1 VRDRLTTPVI
11 RRFKLVG
18 NIDSSDS
25 QYPAE
30 MSMTMKAGFRE
41 RTMTAT
47 EGTPPLRHLLF
58 RKTSIYVLLGL
69 AVLAAF
75 LFLFGA
81 GHSRAKPQ
89 AAANAALPQVTVAE
103 VIHRPL
109 REWQEFSGRLQAVST
124 VEIRPRVSGYVDG
137 VAFGDGARVK
147 KGQLL
152 FQIDPRPFQAEVER
166 LVAERT
172 RNISDLELAK
182 ANRAR
187 AERLISAHAISREE
201 YERQVAAESSAQGAL
216 GSIEASLREARL
228 NREFT
233 EVRAPID
240 GHVSRAIIT
249 EGNLV
254 TSASLLTTLVSDD
267 PVYVYFDADE
277 QTYLRYAKAKPEP
290 ARANGR
296 TTGGAANVYIGL
308 VDEDGYPH
316 RGQLD
321 FIDNQVDAT
330 TGTIRAR
337 AALANPDGR
346 YTPGLFARVR
356 LVGGA
361 DHDSVLIED
370 RAVGTDLSKKFVL
383 TLTADNRIQYRL
395 VDLGPKINGLRVVE
409 HGLAPTDLI
418 VINGLQH
425 VRPGQ
430 TVAPTRVAMGGG
442 NAEGSDDG
450 SGLAQVAAQPS
461 AGPRAGTTVAAGLSV
476 TAPAVHSTRGSPRH
490 VSAQDPP

>member
-1 VRDRLTTPVI
+1 VPQKSLI
-11 RRFKLVG
+11 
-18 NIDSSDS
+18 
-25 QYPAE
+25 
-30 MSMTMKAGFRE
+30 
-41 RTMTAT
+41 
-47 EGTPPLRHLLF
+47 F
-58 RKTSIYVLLGL
+58 RKTSLSVLLGG
-69 AVLAAF
+69 AALAAIL
-75 LFLFGA
+75 LFSSA
-81 GHSRAKPQ
+81 GHSRSKPH
-89 AAANAALPQVTVAE
+89 AAAGAPLPEVTVAE

-109 REWQEFSGRLQAVST
+109 REWQEFSGRLQAVNT
-124 VEIRPRVSGYVDG
+124 VEIHPRVSGFIDR
-137 VAFGDGARVK
+137 VAFTDGARVK

-172 RNISDLELAK
+172 RSVSDLELAK

-201 YERQVAAESSAQGAL
+201 YERQVAAEASAQGAL
-216 GSIEASLREARL
+216 GSIDASLQEARL

-249 EGNLV
+249 AGNLV

-277 QTYLRYAKAKPEP
+277 QTYLRYAKAKHEQP
-290 ARANGR
+290 RANG
-296 TTGGAANVYIGL
+296 AADIYIGL
-308 VDEDGYPH
+308 ADEDGYPH
-316 RGQLD
+316 AGQLD
-321 FIDNQVDAT
+321 FIDNQVDAA

-356 LVGGA
+356 LIGGE
-361 DHDSVLIED
+361 DRDSVLIED

-383 TLTADNRIQYRL
+383 TLTHDNRIEYRL
-395 VDLGPKINGLRVVE
+395 VELGPEINGLRVVT
-409 HGLAPTDLI
+409 HGLAPNELI
-418 VINGLQH
+418 VVNGLQH

-430 TVAPTRVAMGGG
+430 TVAATRVAMSDLGGG
-442 NAEGSDDG
+442 
-450 SGLAQVAAQPS
+450 LTQVAAQP
-461 AGPRAGTTVAAGLSV
+461 GPD
-476 TAPAVHSTRGSPRH
+476 PGSPDRTASPDPSASPVDAVSRLAQAAVALH
-490 VSAQDPP
+490 VVR

>member
-1 VRDRLTTPVI
+1 VPLSRIFHKSSLPV
-11 RRFKLVG
+11 
-18 NIDSSDS
+18 
-25 QYPAE
+25 A
-30 MSMTMKAGFRE
+30 
-41 RTMTAT
+41 
-47 EGTPPLRHLLF
+47 
-58 RKTSIYVLLGL
+58 LGL
-69 AVLAAF
+69 VAIGVVVLISS
-75 LFLFGA
+75 A

-89 AAANAALPQVTVAE
+89 AAAQPALPQVEVAE

-109 REWQEFSGRLQAVST
+109 REWQEFSGRLQAPNT
-124 VEIRPRVSGYVDG
+124 VELRPRVSGYIDR
-137 VAFGDGARVK
+137 VAFTDGARVK

-172 RNISDLELAK
+172 RSVSDLELAK

-201 YERQVAAESSAQGAL
+201 YERQVAAQASAQGAL
-216 GSIEASLREARL
+216 GSIDASLQEARL

-249 EGNLV
+249 AGNLV

-267 PVYVYFDADE
+267 PVYVYFDTDE
-277 QTYLRYAKAKPEP
+277 QTYLRYAKAKRDHV
-290 ARANGR
+290 RAS
-296 TTGGAANVYIGL
+296 TGASDIYIGL

-316 RGQLD
+316 PGQLD

-356 LVGGA
+356 LIGGE

-383 TLTADNRIQYRL
+383 TLTKDNRIEYRL
-395 VDLGPKINGLRVVE
+395 VQLGPEINGLRVVTQ
-409 HGLAPTDLI
+409 GLAPNEII
-418 VINGLQH
+418 VVNGLQH

-430 TVAPTRVAMGGG
+430 NVAPTRVAMSDAAGG
-442 NAEGSDDG
+442 
-450 SGLAQVAAQPS
+450 LTQVAAQPS
-461 AGPRAGTTVAAGLSV
+461 VQPASAATAASPAADAVSRIAQATVAL
-476 TAPAVHSTRGSPRH
+476 H
-490 VSAQDPP
+490 VVR

>member
-1 VRDRLTTPVI
+1 
-11 RRFKLVG
+11 
-18 NIDSSDS
+18 
-25 QYPAE
+25 
-30 MSMTMKAGFRE
+30 M
-41 RTMTAT
+41 
-47 EGTPPLRHLLF
+47 
-58 RKTSIYVLLGL
+58 
-69 AVLAAF
+69 
-75 LFLFGA
+75 
-81 GHSRAKPQ
+81 
-89 AAANAALPQVTVAE
+89 AE

-109 REWQEFSGRLQAVST
+109 REWQEFSGRLQAVNT
-124 VEIRPRVSGYVDG
+124 VDIRPRVSGYVDR
-137 VAFGDGARVK
+137 VAFTDGARVK

-152 FQIDPRPFQAEVER
+152 FQIDPRPFQAEVDR
-166 LVAERT
+166 LAAERT
-172 RNISDLELAK
+172 RSVSDLELAR

-201 YERQVAAESSAQGAL
+201 YERQVAAEASAQGAL
-216 GSIEASLREARL
+216 GSIDASLQEARL

-249 EGNLV
+249 AGNLV

-277 QTYLRYAKAKPEP
+277 QTYLRYAKEMHDH
-290 ARANGR
+290 ARASR
-296 TTGGAANVYIGL
+296 KSDVYIGL

-316 RGQLD
+316 QGQLD
-321 FIDNQVDAT
+321 FIDNQVDAA

-356 LVGGA
+356 LIGGE

-383 TLTADNRIQYRL
+383 TLAKDNRIEYRL
-395 VDLGPKINGLRVVE
+395 VELGPEINGLRVVTQ
-409 HGLAPTDLI
+409 GLAPNELI
-418 VINGLQH
+418 VVNGLQH

-430 TVAPTRVAMGGG
+430 SVSATRVAM
-442 NAEGSDDG
+442 SDAAV
-450 SGLAQVAAQPS
+450 GLTQVAAQPPGADPVS
-461 AGPRAGTTVAAGLSV
+461 PATAASPVDAVSRLAQAAVALRV
-476 TAPAVHSTRGSPRH
+476 VR
-490 VSAQDPP
+490 

>member
-1 VRDRLTTPVI
+1 MPLSRI
-11 RRFKLVG
+11 YHK
-18 NIDSSDS
+18 SSL
-25 QYPAE
+25 P
-30 MSMTMKAGFRE
+30 
-41 RTMTAT
+41 
-47 EGTPPLRHLLF
+47 
-58 RKTSIYVLLGL
+58 VLLGL
-69 AVLAAF
+69 AAIGFFVLYSSA
-75 LFLFGA
+75 
-81 GHSRAKPQ
+81 HSRAKPQ
-89 AAANAALPQVTVAE
+89 VAAQPALPEVQVAE

-109 REWQEFSGRLQAVST
+109 REWQEFSGRLQAVNT
-124 VEIRPRVSGYVDG
+124 VDVRPRVSGYVDR
-137 VAFGDGARVK
+137 VAFTDGARVK

-172 RNISDLELAK
+172 RSVSDLELAK

-201 YERQVAAESSAQGAL
+201 YERQVAAEASAQGAL
-216 GSIEASLREARL
+216 GSIDASLQEARL

-249 EGNLV
+249 AGNLV

-277 QTYLRYAKAKPEP
+277 QTYLRYAKAKHDH
-290 ARANGR
+290 AVADAG
-296 TTGGAANVYIGL
+296 VSDIYIGL
-308 VDEDGYPH
+308 VDEGGYPH
-316 RGQLD
+316 AGQLD
-321 FIDNQVDAT
+321 FIDNQVDPT

-356 LVGGA
+356 LIGGE

-383 TLTADNRIQYRL
+383 TLTKDNRIEYRL
-395 VDLGPKINGLRVVE
+395 VELGPEINGLRVVTK
-409 HGLAPTDLI
+409 GLAPNEFI
-418 VINGLQH
+418 VVNGMQH

-430 TVAPTRVAMGGG
+430 SVAATRVAMSDAAGG
-442 NAEGSDDG
+442 
-450 SGLAQVAAQPS
+450 LTQVAAQPV
-461 AGPRAGTTVAAGLSV
+461 AGPASAVSRVAQATVALHIV
-476 TAPAVHSTRGSPRH
+476 R
-490 VSAQDPP
+490 

>member
-1 VRDRLTTPVI
+1 VPLNRI
-11 RRFKLVG
+11 YHK
-18 NIDSSDS
+18 SSF
-25 QYPAE
+25 P
-30 MSMTMKAGFRE
+30 
-41 RTMTAT
+41 
-47 EGTPPLRHLLF
+47 
-58 RKTSIYVLLGL
+58 VLLGL
-69 AVLAAF
+69 VAIAAIVLYSST
-75 LFLFGA
+75 
-81 GHSRAKPQ
+81 GHSRGKPPV
-89 AAANAALPQVTVAE
+89 AAQPPLPQVEVAE

-109 REWQEFSGRLQAVST
+109 REWQEFSGRLQAPNT
-124 VEIRPRVSGYVDG
+124 VELRPRVSGYVDR
-137 VAFGDGARVK
+137 VAFTDGARVK

-172 RNISDLELAK
+172 RSVSDLELAK

-201 YERQVAAESSAQGAL
+201 YERQVAAEASAQGAL
-216 GSIEASLREARL
+216 GSIDASLQEARL

-249 EGNLV
+249 AGNLV

-267 PVYVYFDADE
+267 PVYVYFDTDE
-277 QTYLRYAKAKPEP
+277 QTYLRYAKAKHSQ
-290 ARANGR
+290 AQAS
-296 TTGGAANVYIGL
+296 TGASDIYIGL

-316 RGQLD
+316 PGQLD

-356 LVGGA
+356 LIGGE

-383 TLTADNRIQYRL
+383 TLTKDNHIEYRL
-395 VDLGPKINGLRVVE
+395 VELGPEINGLRVVTQ
-409 HGLAPTDLI
+409 GLAPNDVI
-418 VINGLQH
+418 VVNGLQH

-430 TVAPTRVAMGGG
+430 SVAATRVAMRDTGGG
-442 NAEGSDDG
+442 LS
-450 SGLAQVAAQPS
+450 QVAANPS
-461 AGPRAGTTVAAGLSV
+461 AQPPNAAPAAHPADAVSRVAQTTVAL
-476 TAPAVHSTRGSPRH
+476 H
-490 VSAQDPP
+490 VVR

>member
-1 VRDRLTTPVI
+1 VPLNRI
-11 RRFKLVG
+11 FHK
-18 NIDSSDS
+18 SSF
-25 QYPAE
+25 P
-30 MSMTMKAGFRE
+30 
-41 RTMTAT
+41 
-47 EGTPPLRHLLF
+47 
-58 RKTSIYVLLGL
+58 VLLGL
-69 AVLAAF
+69 VAIAVFALYSS
-75 LFLFGA
+75 A
-81 GHSRAKPQ
+81 GHSRAKAP
-89 AAANAALPQVTVAE
+89 AAAQPTLPQVQVAE

-109 REWQEFSGRLQAVST
+109 REWQEFSGRLQAVNT
-124 VEIRPRVSGYVDG
+124 VDVRPRVSGYVDR
-137 VAFGDGARVK
+137 VAFTDGARVK

-172 RNISDLELAK
+172 RSVSDLDLAK

-201 YERQVAAESSAQGAL
+201 YERQVAAAASAQGAL
-216 GSIEASLREARL
+216 GSIDALLQEARL

-240 GHVSRAIIT
+240 GHVSRAVIT
-249 EGNLV
+249 AGNLV
-254 TSASLLTTLVSDD
+254 TSASLMTTLVSDD

-277 QTYLRYAKAKPEP
+277 QTYLRYAKTKHEHTLAS
-290 ARANGR
+290 
-296 TTGGAANVYIGL
+296 TGASDVYIGL

-316 RGQLD
+316 PGQVD

-356 LVGGA
+356 LIGGE

-383 TLTADNRIQYRL
+383 TLTKDSQIEYRL
-395 VDLGPKINGLRVVE
+395 VELGPEINGLRVVTQ
-409 HGLAPTDLI
+409 GLAPNELI
-418 VINGLQH
+418 VVNGLQH

-430 TVAPTRVAMGGG
+430 SVAATRVAMSDAAGG
-442 NAEGSDDG
+442 
-450 SGLAQVAAQPS
+450 LTQVAAQP
-461 AGPRAGTTVAAGLSV
+461 GPQPHLAQAAVALHTV
-476 TAPAVHSTRGSPRH
+476 R
-490 VSAQDPP
+490 

>member
-1 VRDRLTTPVI
+1 VPLSRIFHKSSMPV
-11 RRFKLVG
+11 V
-18 NIDSSDS
+18 
-25 QYPAE
+25 
-30 MSMTMKAGFRE
+30 
-41 RTMTAT
+41 
-47 EGTPPLRHLLF
+47 
-58 RKTSIYVLLGL
+58 LGL
-69 AVLAAF
+69 AAIAVVVLYSS
-75 LFLFGA
+75 A
-81 GHSRAKPQ
+81 GHSRSKPQ
-89 AAANAALPQVTVAE
+89 AAAPAALPQVQVAE

-109 REWQEFSGRLQAVST
+109 REWQEFSGRLQAPNT
-124 VEIRPRVSGYVDG
+124 VELRPRVSGYVDR
-137 VAFGDGARVK
+137 VAFTDGARVK

-152 FQIDPRPFQAEVER
+152 FQIDPRPFQAEVDR

-172 RNISDLELAK
+172 RSVSDLELAK

-201 YERQVAAESSAQGAL
+201 YERQVAAEASAQGAL
-216 GSIEASLREARL
+216 GSIDASLQEARL

-249 EGNLV
+249 AGNLV

-267 PVYVYFDADE
+267 PVYVYFDTDE
-277 QTYLRYAKAKPEP
+277 QTYLRYAKAKRDQAS
-290 ARANGR
+290 ARTGASAS
-296 TTGGAANVYIGL
+296 TGGSDIYIGL
-308 VDEDGYPH
+308 VDEEGYPH
-316 RGQLD
+316 PGQLD

-356 LVGGA
+356 LIGGE

-383 TLTADNRIQYRL
+383 TLTKDNRIEYRL
-395 VDLGPKINGLRVVE
+395 VELGPEINGLRVVTQ
-409 HGLAPTDLI
+409 GLAPNELI
-418 VINGLQH
+418 VVNGLQH

-430 TVAPTRVAMGGG
+430 SVAATRVAMSDAAGG
-442 NAEGSDDG
+442 
-450 SGLAQVAAQPS
+450 LTQVAAQPS
-461 AGPRAGTTVAAGLSV
+461 VQPQVAAQPAGVKPTKAEIAAANASIAAAAADPASRV
-476 TAPAVHSTRGSPRH
+476 AQATAALH
-490 VSAQDPP
+490 VVVR

>member
-1 VRDRLTTPVI
+1 LYVPLNRA
-11 RRFKLVG
+11 FHK
-18 NIDSSDS
+18 SSF
-25 QYPAE
+25 P
-30 MSMTMKAGFRE
+30 
-41 RTMTAT
+41 
-47 EGTPPLRHLLF
+47 
-58 RKTSIYVLLGL
+58 VLLGL
-69 AVLAAF
+69 AAIAVFVLYSS
-75 LFLFGA
+75 A

-89 AAANAALPQVTVAE
+89 AAAQPPLPQVQVAE

-109 REWQEFSGRLQAVST
+109 HEWQEFSGRLQAPNT
-124 VEIRPRVSGYVDG
+124 VEVRPRVSGYVDR
-137 VAFGDGARVK
+137 VAFTDGARVK

-172 RNISDLELAK
+172 RSVSDFELAK

-201 YERQVAAESSAQGAL
+201 YERQVAAEASAQGAL
-216 GSIEASLREARL
+216 GSIDASLQEARL

-233 EVRAPID
+233 EVRAPIE
-240 GHVSRAIIT
+240 GHASRAVIT
-249 EGNLV
+249 AGNLV
-254 TSASLLTTLVSDD
+254 TSASLMTTLVSDD

-277 QTYLRYAKAKPEP
+277 QTYLRYAKAKHDHTL
-290 ARANGR
+290 ASTSASD
-296 TTGGAANVYIGL
+296 VYIGL

-316 RGQLD
+316 PAQVD

-356 LVGGA
+356 LIGGE

-383 TLTADNRIQYRL
+383 TLTKDNHIEYRL
-395 VDLGPKINGLRVVE
+395 VELGPEINGLRVVTQ
-409 HGLAPTDLI
+409 GLAPNELI
-418 VINGLQH
+418 VVNGLQH

-430 TVAPTRVAMGGG
+430 SVAATRVAMRDTAGG
-442 NAEGSDDG
+442 
-450 SGLAQVAAQPS
+450 LTQVAAQPS
-461 AGPRAGTTVAAGLSV
+461 V
-476 TAPAVHSTRGSPRH
+476 APASAATAASPVNTVSRFAQTSVALH
-490 VSAQDPP
+490 VVR

>member
-1 VRDRLTTPVI
+1 VPLNRI
-11 RRFKLVG
+11 FHK
-18 NIDSSDS
+18 SSF
-25 QYPAE
+25 P
-30 MSMTMKAGFRE
+30 
-41 RTMTAT
+41 
-47 EGTPPLRHLLF
+47 
-58 RKTSIYVLLGL
+58 VLLGL
-69 AVLAAF
+69 VAIAAIVLYSS
-75 LFLFGA
+75 A
-81 GHSRAKPQ
+81 GHSRGKPPV
-89 AAANAALPQVTVAE
+89 AAQPPLPQVEVAE

-109 REWQEFSGRLQAVST
+109 REWEEFSGRLQAVNT
-124 VEIRPRVSGYVDG
+124 VDVRPRVSGYVDR
-137 VAFGDGARVK
+137 VAFTDGARVK

-172 RNISDLELAK
+172 RSVSDLALAK

-187 AERLISAHAISREE
+187 AERLISAHAVSREE
-201 YERQVAAESSAQGAL
+201 YERQVAAEASAQGAL
-216 GSIEASLREARL
+216 GSIDASLQEARL

-249 EGNLV
+249 AGNLV

-267 PVYVYFDADE
+267 PVYVYFDTDE
-277 QTYLRYAKAKPEP
+277 QTYLRYAKAKQSQ
-290 ARANGR
+290 ARAS
-296 TTGGAANVYIGL
+296 TGVSDIYIGL

-316 RGQLD
+316 PGQLD

-356 LVGGA
+356 LIGGE
-361 DHDSVLIED
+361 DRDSVLIED

-383 TLTADNRIQYRL
+383 TLTKDNRIEYRL
-395 VDLGPKINGLRVVE
+395 VELGPEINGLRVVTQ
-409 HGLAPTDLI
+409 GLAPNDVI
-418 VINGLQH
+418 VVNGLQH

-430 TVAPTRVAMGGG
+430 SVAATRVAMRDTGGG
-442 NAEGSDDG
+442 LS
-450 SGLAQVAAQPS
+450 QVAANPSVQPPS
-461 AGPRAGTTVAAGLSV
+461 AVPAAHPADAVSRVAQTTVAL
-476 TAPAVHSTRGSPRH
+476 H
-490 VSAQDPP
+490 VVR

>member
-1 VRDRLTTPVI
+1 VPLNRA
-11 RRFKLVG
+11 FYK
-18 NIDSSDS
+18 SSF
-25 QYPAE
+25 P
-30 MSMTMKAGFRE
+30 
-41 RTMTAT
+41 
-47 EGTPPLRHLLF
+47 
-58 RKTSIYVLLGL
+58 VLLGL
-69 AVLAAF
+69 AAIAVF
-75 LFLFGA
+75 LLYSTV

-89 AAANAALPQVTVAE
+89 AAVSIALPQVEVAE

-109 REWQEFSGRLQAVST
+109 REWEEFSGRLQAVNT
-124 VEIRPRVSGYVDG
+124 VDVRPRVSGFVDR
-137 VAFGDGARVK
+137 VAFTDGARVK

-152 FQIDPRPFQAEVER
+152 FQIDPRPFQAEVDR

-172 RNISDLELAK
+172 RSVSDLELAK

-187 AERLISAHAISREE
+187 AERLISAHAVSREE
-201 YERQVAAESSAQGAL
+201 YERQVAAETSAQGAL
-216 GSIEASLREARL
+216 GSIDASLQEARL

-249 EGNLV
+249 AGNLV

-277 QTYLRYAKAKPEP
+277 QTYLRYAKARH
-290 ARANGR
+290 AHASAS
-296 TTGGAANVYIGL
+296 TGASDVYIGL
-308 VDEDGYPH
+308 VDENGYPH
-316 RGQLD
+316 PGQLD
-321 FIDNQVDAT
+321 FIDNQVDAG

-356 LVGGA
+356 LIGGE

-383 TLTADNRIQYRL
+383 TLTKDNHIEYRL
-395 VDLGPKINGLRVVE
+395 VELGPEINGLRVVTQ
-409 HGLAPTDLI
+409 GLAPNEF
-418 VINGLQH
+418 VVVNGMQH

-430 TVAPTRVAMGGG
+430 SVDPTRVAM
-442 NAEGSDDG
+442 SDAADG
-450 SGLAQVAAQPS
+450 LTQVAANG
-461 AGPRAGTTVAAGLSV
+461 ATAASPV
-476 TAPAVHSTRGSPRH
+476 DAVSHLAQASIALH
-490 VSAQDPP
+490 VVR

>member
-1 VRDRLTTPVI
+1 VPLNRI
-11 RRFKLVG
+11 FHK
-18 NIDSSDS
+18 SSF
-25 QYPAE
+25 P
-30 MSMTMKAGFRE
+30 
-41 RTMTAT
+41 
-47 EGTPPLRHLLF
+47 
-58 RKTSIYVLLGL
+58 VLLGL
-69 AVLAAF
+69 AAVAVFALYSST
-75 LFLFGA
+75 

-89 AAANAALPQVTVAE
+89 SAAQPTLPEVQVAE

-109 REWQEFSGRLQAVST
+109 REWQEFSGRLQAVNT
-124 VEIRPRVSGYVDG
+124 VDVRPRVSGYVDR
-137 VAFGDGARVK
+137 VAFTDGGRVK

-152 FQIDPRPFQAEVER
+152 FQIDPRPFQAEVDR

-172 RNISDLELAK
+172 RSVSDLELAT

-201 YERQVAAESSAQGAL
+201 YERQVAAQASAQGAL
-216 GSIEASLREARL
+216 GSIDASLQEARL

-249 EGNLV
+249 AGNLV
-254 TSASLLTTLVSDD
+254 TSASLMTTLVSDD

-277 QTYLRYAKAKPEP
+277 QTYLRYAKARHDH
-290 ARANGR
+290 ALANS
-296 TTGGAANVYIGL
+296 GASDVYIGL
-308 VDEDGYPH
+308 ADEDGYPH
-316 RGQLD
+316 PGQVD

-356 LVGGA
+356 LIGGE

-383 TLTADNRIQYRL
+383 TLTKDNHIEYRL
-395 VDLGPKINGLRVVE
+395 VELGPEINGLRVVTQ
-409 HGLAPTDLI
+409 GLAPNELI
-418 VINGLQH
+418 VVNGLQH

-430 TVAPTRVAMGGG
+430 MVAATRVAMSDSAGG
-442 NAEGSDDG
+442 
-450 SGLAQVAAQPS
+450 LTQVAAQPS
-461 AGPRAGTTVAAGLSV
+461 AQPSSAPPAASPVDAVSRLAQATVALHV
-476 TAPAVHSTRGSPRH
+476 VH
-490 VSAQDPP
+490 

>member
-1 VRDRLTTPVI
+1 VPLNRA
-11 RRFKLVG
+11 FYK
-18 NIDSSDS
+18 SSF
-25 QYPAE
+25 P
-30 MSMTMKAGFRE
+30 
-41 RTMTAT
+41 
-47 EGTPPLRHLLF
+47 
-58 RKTSIYVLLGL
+58 VLLGL
-69 AVLAAF
+69 AAIAVF
-75 LFLFGA
+75 LLYSTV

-89 AAANAALPQVTVAE
+89 AAAHAPLPQVEVAE

-109 REWQEFSGRLQAVST
+109 REWEEFSGRLQAVNT
-124 VEIRPRVSGYVDG
+124 VDVRPRVSGYVDR
-137 VAFGDGARVK
+137 VAFTDGARVK

-152 FQIDPRPFQAEVER
+152 FQIDPRPFQAEVDR

-172 RNISDLELAK
+172 RSVSDLELAK

-201 YERQVAAESSAQGAL
+201 YERQVAAETSAQGAL
-216 GSIEASLREARL
+216 GSIDASLQEARL

-249 EGNLV
+249 AGNLV

-277 QTYLRYAKAKPEP
+277 QTYLRYAKARHAQAP
-290 ARANGR
+290 AS
-296 TTGGAANVYIGL
+296 TGAADVYIGL
-308 VDEDGYPH
+308 VDENGYPH
-316 RGQLD
+316 QGQLD
-321 FIDNQVDAT
+321 FIDNQVDAN

-356 LVGGA
+356 LIGGE

-370 RAVGTDLSKKFVL
+370 RAVGTDLSKKYVL
-383 TLTADNRIQYRL
+383 TLTKDNHIEYRL
-395 VDLGPKINGLRVVE
+395 VELGPEINGLRVVTQ
-409 HGLAPTDLI
+409 GLAPNEF
-418 VINGLQH
+418 VVVNGMQH

-430 TVAPTRVAMGGG
+430 SVDPTRVAMSDAAGG
-442 NAEGSDDG
+442 
-450 SGLAQVAAQPS
+450 LTQVAANGATAASPVDAVSRLAQAS
-461 AGPRAGTTVAAGLSV
+461 VAL
-476 TAPAVHSTRGSPRH
+476 H
-490 VSAQDPP
+490 VVR